1 MATILEKAN
10 EILAEKE
17 NKITPNNLKAG
28 VSFFDVT
35 GTLEELVGEEIVIAP
50 TIESQT
56 ITPSTGFNGIT
67 KIGVSGVTS
76 SIDENIIADNIKDG
90 VTILGVTGN
99 LTSGIDTSDATAT
112 ATDLSDGKT
121 AYVNGEKVTGTIRTK
136 VSGNVVDYKQTQ
148 IVRGTE
154 TVVGYPDPIPFLK
167 FKKTMSSD
175 ILYRAGSI
183 ITIYGYFDD
192 VADYLELTPEK
203 IVEGNTILGIEGTAK
218 TGGIDTSDATAAANN
233 IAYGYTAY
241 VNGEKIT
248 GNVPRTTNNSS
259 YEGTNIEIYK
269 AMNPD
274 PSLELEDRLD
284 VRMVISTENR
294 FMEGTTYATCQ
305 ILYDDLVSLLGIT
318 ANKIKAGETILGIT
332 GTYTGETE

>member
-67 KIGVSGVTS
+67 KIGISGVTS

-112 ATDLSDGKT
+112 ANDMAAGVT
-121 AYVNGEKVTGTIRTK
+121 AYINNEKVTGTLEDVDINKGYDSVIYNVDCFVREYADNPTK
-136 VSGNVVDYKQTQ
+136 LEIEGENTWQDFIFRKNAVGLVYVQKSRVANVEK
-148 IVRGTE
+148 
-154 TVVGYPDPIPFLK
+154 
-167 FKKTMSSD
+167 
-175 ILYRAGSI
+175 
-183 ITIYGYFDD
+183 
-192 VADYLELTPEK
+192 LTPEK
-203 IVEGNTILGIEGTAK
+203 LLAGNTVLGIEGTAK
-218 TGGIDTSDATAAANN
+218 SLDITNDATAAANN

-259 YEGTNIEIYK
+259 YEGTNIELYK

-318 ANKIKAGETILGIT
+318 ADKIKAGEKVLGIT